1 MKQKKVYIAGP
12 FRADNHWEI
21 AENVRRA
28 ERPTILIATVGH
40 LPFCPHSMYKNFQ
53 GALPDQFW
61 LDATMEWLRLCDC
74 IYLVSGWEQSEGS
87 RAERALAESLGFP
100 VFTNMTELLS
110 WLENVE
116 KDDV

>member
-1 MKQKKVYIAGP
+1 MKLKRVYIAGP
-12 FRADNHWEI
+12 FRGHSHWEI

-28 ERPTILIATVGH
+28 ERAILPIAETGH

-74 IYLVSGWEQSEGS
+74 IYLGPGWWKSAGS
-87 RAERALAESLGFP
+87 KAERALAEELGLS
-100 VFTNMTELLS
+100 VFTSMIELQH
-110 WLENVE
+110 WLRNGEA
-116 KDDV
+116 